1 MTAAK
6 SRVAAVVFTSASQVH
21 NLFAFAQQR
30 NAAATTATAT
40 LVEHL
45 NASKVVSIGPVCSV
59 ALRQY
64 GVQPQVEANPPKLG
78 PLMSALDAA
87 LA

>member
-1 MTAAK
+1 M
-6 SRVAAVVFTSASQVH
+6 VFTSASQVH
-21 NLFAFAQQR
+21 NLFAFAQQQ
-30 NAAATTATAT
+30 NAAATASTASTAITT